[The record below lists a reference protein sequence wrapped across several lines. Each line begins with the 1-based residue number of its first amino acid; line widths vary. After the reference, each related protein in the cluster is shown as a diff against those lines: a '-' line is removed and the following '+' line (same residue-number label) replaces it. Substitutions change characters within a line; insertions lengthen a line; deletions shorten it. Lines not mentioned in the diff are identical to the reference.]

1 MNILVIG
8 GAGFLG
14 SHLVDCLEKAGH
26 KVTIYDKNYGHFKKK
41 DKKKIIIG
49 DINNYHKLSKAIK
62 NKDIV
67 YNYAAISDIGE
78 TILKPIQTTK
88 NNILANVVILD
99 LCVKFKIKKFIF
111 ASTIYVHSSQG
122 SFYKV
127 SKQSSELFIEEY
139 FKKFGLKYSIIRFGS
154 VFGPRASKKNGLS
167 KIIHK
172 ALAEKKI
179 FYSGTKKAVRK
190 FIHVKDAARG
200 SVEALKSKYNNK
212 NLLLTGNNAIKII
225 EVLKNVSK
233 ILNIKKK
240 PTFSNS
246 TSEGHYNIT
255 PYSYVPKKDLKIK
268 IKNTISLKDGIL
280 ELIKDIKKN
289 EQKNSTG
296 N

>member
-14 SHLVDCLEKAGH
+14 SHLVDYLEKAKH
-26 KVTIYDKNYGHFKKK
+26 RVTIYDKNYGHFKKK
-41 DKKKIIIG
+41 DKKKIILG
-49 DINNYHKLSKAIK
+49 DINNYNKLSRVIK
-62 NKDIV
+62 NKDVV

-78 TILKPIQTTK
+78 TIFNPIQTTK
-88 NNILANVVILD
+88 NNILANVLILN

-139 FKKFGLKYSIIRFGS
+139 YKKFGLNYSIIRFGS

-172 ALAEKKI
+172 ALVEKKI

-190 FIHVKDAARG
+190 FIYVKDAARG
-200 SVEALKSKYNNK
+200 GVEVLKKKYNNK
-212 NLLLTGNNAIKII
+212 NLLLTGNSSTKITD
-225 EVLKNVSK
+225 VLKK
-233 ILNIKKK
+233 ISLILKIKKK

-246 TSEGHYNIT
+246 ISEGHYNIS
-255 PYSYVPKKDLKIK
+255 PYSYIPKKDLKMK
-268 IKNTISLKDGIL
+268 IKNTISLKDGIF

-289 EQKNSTG
+289 EQKNNTR